1 MYMSVLLI
9 GITTFGFFSVTLN
22 NFLSNAEELT
32 LEGNLDEI
40 IGKVSNKILLIV
52 AKGEQLIGNGG
63 EDRIVISFYLEIP
76 NSIGKER
83 YTINIDDTGEYVVI
97 YGLQVGN
104 DRRLS
109 EYNLGILSNEIN
121 FSGQLRSDT
130 GGSPVVTYVFD
141 RDTSQK
147 SVTLAN
153 L

>member
-1 MYMSVLLI
+1 MSVLLI